1 MPFKVFSLFFCSF
14 VEKIDQFQDIKI
26 FPLSCTFSEKQD
38 HALQGEKGRRRGAT
52 GKNIL
57 LFFQT
62 SYSFKELWRLQI
74 KASFL
79 FLLFLQIIDQYFKIQ
94 KRSLFQRVMVTV
106 PYKMPVRISKEDTGE
121 VPVPLVA
128 NHIFD
133 FHICFLNF
141 VVLCFQR

>member
-14 VEKIDQFQDIKI
+14 VEKIDPFQDINI

-38 HALQGEKGRRRGAT
+38 HALQGEQGRRRGAT

-62 SYSFKELWRLQI
+62 SYSFKELRMLQI
-74 KASFL
+74 KADFL
-79 FLLFLQIIDQYFKIQ
+79 YLLFLQIIDQYFKIQ
-94 KRSLFQRVMVTV
+94 KRSLFQRMMVTV

-121 VPVPLVA
+121 VPVALVA
-128 NHIFD
+128 NH
-133 FHICFLNF
+133 LF
-141 VVLCFQR
+141 VFCASYFQKFQFPW